1 MGAAGSS
8 SANHDGYGRGLVHLS
23 REVVAADGWPVA
35 VQHFVHEGSSLPH
48 DHEFVEIFLVVA
60 GRGKQVWR
68 DGEQRLAVGDFGILP
83 PRQWHWLVDCAA
95 LDLVNC
101 FVGPE
106 LLDGPLGYL
115 EHDVGLLGALRSGA
129 RAGALGE
136 GRLGHADIEA
146 ALAELSSIGG
156 EAPGRGSPASALGHL
171 LIYLDILDRAWR
183 PSLAGQRPEGAPHP
197 EALRAM
203 DLLEGD
209 LGHPW
214 TLDELAAALG
224 LDAGHLGRIF
234 RASVGLPPI
243 AYLNRRRMQAASAL
257 LVQSDLPVTLV
268 GRQVGCSDPAY
279 FARRFR
285 AEFGTSPSAY
295 RSRLRSGTLGPSLR

>member
-8 SANHDGYGRGLVHLS
+8 SANHGGYGRGLVHLS

-83 PRQWHWLVDCAA
+83 PRQWHWFVDCAA
-95 LDLVNC
+95 LELVNC
-101 FVGPE
+101 FMAPE
-106 LLDGPLGYL
+106 LLDGPLAYL
-115 EHDVGLLGALRSGA
+115 EHDLRLLRAVRSGA
-129 RAGALGE
+129 GVGALGE
-136 GRLGHADIEA
+136 GKLARPEVES
-146 ALAELSSIGG
+146 ALAELSAIGG
-156 EAPGRGSPASALGHL
+156 HAPVRGSPARALGHL
-171 LIYLDILDRAWR
+171 LIYLDILDRAWK
-183 PSLAGQRPEGAPHP
+183 PSRANQQPPDAPHP

-203 DLLEGD
+203 DLLESD
-209 LGHPW
+209 LAHPW
-214 TLDELAAALG
+214 TLVELAAALG

-243 AYLNRRRMQAASAL
+243 AYLNRRRMQAASGL

-268 GRQVGCSDPAY
+268 GRQVGCRDPAY

-295 RSRLRSGTLGPSLR
+295 RSRLRSGTLRPSLR